1 MNRKSKKFA
10 PSGWTEK
17 LVPVL
22 LGVLTLLLVAT
33 IVLIILSI
41 TGVLP
46 G

>member
-1 MNRKSKKFA
+1 MSRKSKKFT
-10 PSGWTEK
+10 PSAWTEK
-17 LVPVL
+17 LVPLL

>member
-1 MNRKSKKFA
+1 MNRKSKKFT
-10 PSGWTEK
+10 PSGWSEK
-17 LVPVL
+17 LVPLL
-22 LGVLTLLLVAT
+22 LGVLTLMLVAT

>member
-1 MNRKSKKFA
+1 MNRKSKKFT
-10 PSGWTEK
+10 PSAWTEK
-17 LVPVL
+17 LIPLL
-22 LGVLTLLLVAT
+22 LGALTLLLVAT